1 MYSAYK
7 LNKQGDNKQPY
18 HTPFPVLNQSVV
30 PCKVLLL
37 FDLHTGKVV
46 WYSHLFKNFVIHSVK
61 GFSIINEAEILDV
74 FLELLC
80 FLHDP
85 RNVGNLIL
93 VSLLFEIQ
101 LVHLEVLYSCT
112 VEA

>member
-1 MYSAYK
+1 M
-7 LNKQGDNKQPY
+7 
-18 HTPFPVLNQSVV
+18 
-30 PCKVLLL
+30 LL
-37 FDLHTGKVV
+37 DIHTGKVV
-46 WYSHLFKNFVIHSVK
+46 WYSHLCKNFVIHLVK

-101 LVHLEVLYSCT
+101 LVHLDILNSHLA
-112 VEA
+112 EA